1 MRGRNDCTPA
11 QRAQIE
17 KIEARYNRVVDRWTG
32 NRGYDGPDQNVMLVD
47 FERNPGERLVSAD
60 IKAWDTGKRPSWY
73 ADQYDEFGFAAEL
86 TTWERHS

>member
-1 MRGRNDCTPA
+1 
-11 QRAQIE
+11 
-17 KIEARYNRVVDRWTG
+17 
-32 NRGYDGPDQNVMLVD
+32 MLVD

-86 TTWERHS
+86 TTWERLS